1 MLGAGSIL
9 NDWICNPDKDK
20 MQIFL
25 TPYLN
30 SIVCEVNDLQLL
42 EIIPDAE
49 NVPLEGGEVV
59 TSEDHHL

>member
-1 MLGAGSIL
+1 
-9 NDWICNPDKDK
+9 

>member
-1 MLGAGSIL
+1 
-9 NDWICNPDKDK
+9 

-59 TSEDHHL
+59 ASKDHNL